1 VECLF
6 SVDGRAMRT
15 SVGWAGLLWLFA
27 VPWAWA
33 GQYVLQ
39 AGQTQ
44 TVPVAA
50 RVVNGETRCNLR
62 ISVPG
67 QADVERVVQAPFFD
81 TAMALTP
88 LGEESVTVRWQGQS
102 RRINDQVVNGC
113 PTQGETRFKVV
124 SSNALTRA
132 VWAGMQA
139 QLTPA
144 KADCVRT
151 AFELDRVRPEWFD
164 FNDPQPSGEDARIDR
179 AFAQCEAFLARPK
192 AWGTQSQQNHACTM
206 AGVKTRCEGF
216 FSASVN
222 GKVQTISREAAI
234 QMQLQNLPWSSGV
247 REIASVRTSRIQQE
261 KDRVSREAAE
271 EAAKLQAIEDAR
283 LKSERQ
289 AQEAKAAEQRALED
303 KIAALKVQIAE
314 EKAQAAQEKN
324 WVFKQIDKIR
334 GVPAPDAKP
343 QDASKPASP
352 AAAAAPTA
360 PAAPAAAVPAAPAAP
375 AAAVPAAPAAPA
387 AVVPAAPPPQASP
400 AAPVPPPMASPAN
413 APAPAAN
420 PAARSL
426 PPLPPT

>member
-1 VECLF
+1 
-6 SVDGRAMRT
+6 MR
-15 SVGWAGLLWLFA
+15 SIVGWAGLLWLCA
-27 VPWAWA
+27 APWAWA

-81 TAMALTP
+81 TAMAITP
-88 LGEESVTVRWQGQS
+88 LNEESVTVRWQGQS

-139 QLTPA
+139 QLAPA
-144 KADCVRT
+144 KAECVRT

-179 AFAQCEAFLARPK
+179 AFAQCEAFVARPK
-192 AWGTQSQQNHACTM
+192 AWGMQSPQNHACTV

-216 FSASVN
+216 FTASEN

-234 QMQLQNLPWSSGV
+234 QKQLQNLPWSSGV
-247 REIASVRTSRIQQE
+247 REIASVRTTRIQQE
-261 KDRVSREAAE
+261 KDRVAREAAE
-271 EAAKLQAIEDAR
+271 DAANRQAIEDAR
-283 LKSERQ
+283 LKAERQ
-289 AQEAKAAEQRALED
+289 AQEAKAAEQRALQD

-314 EKAQAAQEKN
+314 EKALAAQEKN
-324 WVFKQIDKIR
+324 WVFKQIDKIK

-343 QDASKPASP
+343 QETPQPTSP
-352 AAAAAPTA
+352 AAPVA
-360 PAAPAAAVPAAPAAP
+360 PAAAAVPAAPAAVAP
-375 AAAVPAAPAAPA
+375 AAAPA
-387 AVVPAAPPPQASP
+387 QASP
-400 AAPVPPPMASPAN
+400 AAPLPPPTAAPAT
-413 APAPAAN
+413 APAPAPN

>member
-1 VECLF
+1 
-6 SVDGRAMRT
+6 MR
-15 SVGWAGLLWLFA
+15 SIVGWAGLLWLCA
-27 VPWAWA
+27 APWAWA

-44 TVPVAA
+44 TVPVSA
-50 RVVNGETRCNLR
+50 RVNNGETRCNLR

-81 TAMALTP
+81 TAVALTP
-88 LGEESVTVRWQGQS
+88 QDEEVVTVRWQGQF
-102 RRINDQVVNGC
+102 RRINDQLVNGC

-124 SSNALTRA
+124 SNNALTRA

-139 QLTPA
+139 QLPPA

-164 FNDPQPSGEDARIDR
+164 FNDPQPSGEDAKIDR
-179 AFAQCEAFLARPK
+179 AFAQCEAFLSRPK
-192 AWGTQSQQNHACTM
+192 AWATQNPQSHACTV

-216 FSASVN
+216 FTASVN

-234 QMQLQNLPWSSGV
+234 QRQLQNLPWSTGV

-261 KDRVSREAAE
+261 KDRVASEAAQ

-283 LKSERQ
+283 LQAERQ
-289 AQEAKAAEQRALED
+289 AQEAKAAEQRALQD

-314 EKAQAAQEKN
+314 EKALAAQEKN
-324 WVFKQIDKIR
+324 WVSRQIDKIR
-334 GVPAPDAKP
+334 GVPAPEAKP
-343 QDASKPASP
+343 QEASTPASP
-352 AAAAAPTA
+352 AAAAAPA
-360 PAAPAAAVPAAPAAP
+360 AAPAAP
-375 AAAVPAAPAAPA
+375 AAAVPAAPAAVAPA
-387 AVVPAAPPPQASP
+387 AAPPAQATP
-400 AAPVPPPMASPAN
+400 TVPLPAPTAAPAS

>member
-1 VECLF
+1 V
-6 SVDGRAMRT
+6 
-15 SVGWAGLLWLFA
+15 LL
-27 VPWAWA
+27 
-33 GQYVLQ
+33 

-81 TAMALTP
+81 TAMAITP
-88 LGEESVTVRWQGQS
+88 LNEESVTVRWQGQS

-139 QLTPA
+139 QLAPA
-144 KADCVRT
+144 KAECVRT

-179 AFAQCEAFLARPK
+179 AFAQCEAFVARPK
-192 AWGTQSQQNHACTM
+192 AWGTQSPQNHACTV

-216 FSASVN
+216 FTASEN

-234 QMQLQNLPWSSGV
+234 QKQLQNLPWSSGV
-247 REIASVRTSRIQQE
+247 REIASVRTTRIQQE
-261 KDRVSREAAE
+261 KDRVAREAAE
-271 EAAKLQAIEDAR
+271 DAAKLQVIEDAR
-283 LKSERQ
+283 LKAERQ
-289 AQEAKAAEQRALED
+289 AQEAKAAEQRALQD

-314 EKAQAAQEKN
+314 EKALAAQEKN
-324 WVFKQIDKIR
+324 WVFKQIDKIK

-343 QDASKPASP
+343 QETPQPTSP
-352 AAAAAPTA
+352 AAPVA
-360 PAAPAAAVPAAPAAP
+360 PAAAAVPAAPAAVAP
-375 AAAVPAAPAAPA
+375 AAAPA
-387 AVVPAAPPPQASP
+387 QASP
-400 AAPVPPPMASPAN
+400 AAPLPPPTAAPAT
-413 APAPAAN
+413 APAPAPN

>member
-1 VECLF
+1 
-6 SVDGRAMRT
+6 
-15 SVGWAGLLWLFA
+15 
-27 VPWAWA
+27 
-33 GQYVLQ
+33 VLQ

-81 TAMALTP
+81 TAMAITP
-88 LGEESVTVRWQGQS
+88 LNEESVTVRWQGQS

-139 QLTPA
+139 QLAPA
-144 KADCVRT
+144 KAECVRT

-179 AFAQCEAFLARPK
+179 AFAQCEAFVARPK
-192 AWGTQSQQNHACTM
+192 AWGTQSPQNHACTV

-216 FSASVN
+216 FSASEN

-234 QMQLQNLPWSSGV
+234 QKQLQNLPWSSGV
-247 REIASVRTSRIQQE
+247 REIASVRTTRIQQE
-261 KDRVSREAAE
+261 KDRVAREAAE
-271 EAAKLQAIEDAR
+271 DAANRQAIEDAR
-283 LKSERQ
+283 LKAERQ
-289 AQEAKAAEQRALED
+289 AQEAKAAEQRALQD

-314 EKAQAAQEKN
+314 EKALAAQEKN
-324 WVFKQIDKIR
+324 WVFKQIDKIK

-343 QDASKPASP
+343 QETPQPTSPAAPVAP
-352 AAAAAPTA
+352 AAAA
-360 PAAPAAAVPAAPAAP
+360 V
-375 AAAVPAAPAAPA
+375 PAAPA
-387 AVVPAAPPPQASP
+387 AVVPAAAPAQASP
-400 AAPVPPPMASPAN
+400 AAPLPPPTAAPAT
-413 APAPAAN
+413 APAPAPN

>member
-1 VECLF
+1 
-6 SVDGRAMRT
+6 MRS
-15 SVGWAGLLWLFA
+15 SVGWVGLLWLLA
-27 VPWAWA
+27 APGAWA

-50 RVVNGETRCNLR
+50 RVLNGETRCNLR

-81 TAMALTP
+81 TAVAITP
-88 LGEESVTVRWQGQS
+88 QDQEVVTVRWQGQA

-139 QLTPA
+139 QLLAA

-164 FNDPQPSGEDARIDR
+164 FNDPQPSGEDAKIVR

-192 AWGTQSQQNHACTM
+192 AWGSQNPEGHACTV

-216 FSASVN
+216 FTASVN

-234 QMQLQNLPWSSGV
+234 QRQLQNLPWNTGV
-247 REIASVRTSRIQQE
+247 REIASVRASRIQQE
-261 KDRVSREAAE
+261 KDRVARAAAE

-283 LKSERQ
+283 LQAERQ
-289 AQEAKAAEQRALED
+289 AEEAKAAEQRALQER
-303 KIAALKVQIAE
+303 IAALRAQIAE

-324 WVFKQIDKIR
+324 WVFKQIDKIK
-334 GVPAPDAKP
+334 GVPAPEVKTQEAP
-343 QDASKPASP
+343 KPASP
-352 AAAAAPTA
+352 AAPAASAS
-360 PAAPAAAVPAAPAAP
+360 AAPAASPPAQTEAPT
-375 AAAVPAAPAAPA
+375 
-387 AVVPAAPPPQASP
+387 
-400 AAPVPPPMASPAN
+400 
-413 APAPAAN
+413 PAPALTPVAAPSTTPPLPVAAPMTAPVTAPTAGAIPAPN

-426 PPLPPT
+426 PPLPPS

>member
-1 VECLF
+1 
-6 SVDGRAMRT
+6 
-15 SVGWAGLLWLFA
+15 
-27 VPWAWA
+27 
-33 GQYVLQ
+33 VLQ

-50 RVVNGETRCNLR
+50 RVANGETRCNLR

-67 QADVERVVQAPFFD
+67 HADVERVVQAPFFD
-81 TAMALTP
+81 TAMAITP
-88 LGEESVTVRWQGQS
+88 LNEESVTVRWQGQS

-139 QLTPA
+139 QLAPA
-144 KADCVRT
+144 KAECVRT

-179 AFAQCEAFLARPK
+179 AFAQCEAFVARPK
-192 AWGTQSQQNHACTM
+192 AWGTQSPQNHACTV

-216 FSASVN
+216 FTASEN

-234 QMQLQNLPWSSGV
+234 QKQLQNLPWSSGV
-247 REIASVRTSRIQQE
+247 REIASVRTTRIQQE
-261 KDRVSREAAE
+261 KDRVAREAAE
-271 EAAKLQAIEDAR
+271 DAANRQAIEDAR
-283 LKSERQ
+283 LKAERQ
-289 AQEAKAAEQRALED
+289 AQEAKAAEQRALQD

-314 EKAQAAQEKN
+314 EKALAAQEKN
-324 WVFKQIDKIR
+324 WVFKQIDKIK

-343 QDASKPASP
+343 QETPQPTSP
-352 AAAAAPTA
+352 AAPVA
-360 PAAPAAAVPAAPAAP
+360 PAAPAAP
-375 AAAVPAAPAAPA
+375 AAAAVPAAPA
-387 AVVPAAPPPQASP
+387 AVVPAAAPAQASP
-400 AAPVPPPMASPAN
+400 AATLPPPTAAPAT
-413 APAPAAN
+413 APAPAPN

>member
-1 VECLF
+1 
-6 SVDGRAMRT
+6 
-15 SVGWAGLLWLFA
+15 LLWLCA
-27 VPWAWA
+27 APWVWA

-67 QADVERVVQAPFFD
+67 QADVERLVQAPFFD
-81 TAMALTP
+81 TAMAITP
-88 LGEESVTVRWQGQS
+88 LNEESVTVRWQGQS

-139 QLTPA
+139 QLAPA
-144 KADCVRT
+144 KAECVRT

-179 AFAQCEAFLARPK
+179 AFAQCEAFVARPK
-192 AWGTQSQQNHACTM
+192 AWGTQSPQNHACTV

-216 FSASVN
+216 FSASEN

-247 REIASVRTSRIQQE
+247 REIASVRTTRIQQE
-261 KDRVSREAAE
+261 KDRVAREAAE
-271 EAAKLQAIEDAR
+271 DAANRQAIEDAR
-283 LKSERQ
+283 LKAERQ
-289 AQEAKAAEQRALED
+289 AQEAKAAEQRALQD

-314 EKAQAAQEKN
+314 EKALAAQEKN
-324 WVFKQIDKIR
+324 WVFKQIDKIK

-343 QDASKPASP
+343 QETPQPTSP
-352 AAAAAPTA
+352 AAP
-360 PAAPAAAVPAAPAAP
+360 V
-375 AAAVPAAPAAPA
+375 APA
-387 AVVPAAPPPQASP
+387 AVVPAAAPAQASP
-400 AAPVPPPMASPAN
+400 AATLPPPTAAPAT
-413 APAPAAN
+413 APAPAPN

>member
-1 VECLF
+1 
-6 SVDGRAMRT
+6 
-15 SVGWAGLLWLFA
+15 LLWLCA
-27 VPWAWA
+27 APWAWA

-81 TAMALTP
+81 TAIAITP
-88 LGEESVTVRWQGQS
+88 LNEESVTVRWQGQS

-139 QLTPA
+139 QLAPA
-144 KADCVRT
+144 KAECVRT

-179 AFAQCEAFLARPK
+179 AFAQCEAFVARPK
-192 AWGTQSQQNHACTM
+192 AWGTQSPQNHACTV

-216 FSASVN
+216 FSASEN

-234 QMQLQNLPWSSGV
+234 QKQLQNLPWSSGV
-247 REIASVRTSRIQQE
+247 REIASVRTTRIQQE
-261 KDRVSREAAE
+261 KDRVAREAAE
-271 EAAKLQAIEDAR
+271 DAAKLQIIKDAR
-283 LKSERQ
+283 LKAEQQ
-289 AQEAKAAEQRALED
+289 AQEAKAAEQRALQD

-314 EKAQAAQEKN
+314 EKVLAAQEKN
-324 WVFKQIDKIR
+324 WVFKQIDKIK

-343 QDASKPASP
+343 QETPQPTSP
-352 AAAAAPTA
+352 AAPVA
-360 PAAPAAAVPAAPAAP
+360 PA

-387 AVVPAAPPPQASP
+387 AVVPAAAPTQASP
-400 AAPVPPPMASPAN
+400 AATLPPPTAAPAT
-413 APAPAAN
+413 APAPAPN

>member
-1 VECLF
+1 
-6 SVDGRAMRT
+6 MRT
-15 SVGWAGLLWLFA
+15 SVGWAGLLWLCA
-27 VPWAWA
+27 APWAWA

-50 RVVNGETRCNLR
+50 RVANGETRCNLR

-81 TAMALTP
+81 TAIAITP
-88 LGEESVTVRWQGQS
+88 LNEESVTVRWQGQS

-113 PTQGETRFKVV
+113 PTQGETLFKVV

-179 AFAQCEAFLARPK
+179 AFAQCEAFVARPK
-192 AWGTQSQQNHACTM
+192 AWGTQSPQNHACTV

-216 FSASVN
+216 FSASEN

-247 REIASVRTSRIQQE
+247 REIASVRTTRVQQE
-261 KDRVSREAAE
+261 KDRVAREAAE
-271 EAAKLQAIEDAR
+271 EAAKLQAIKDTR
-283 LKSERQ
+283 LKAEQQ
-289 AQEAKAAEQRALED
+289 ALEAKAVEQRALQD

-314 EKAQAAQEKN
+314 EKALAAQEKN
-324 WVFKQIDKIR
+324 WVFKQIDKIK
-334 GVPAPDAKP
+334 GVPAPEAKSQEMP
-343 QDASKPASP
+343 KPASP
-352 AAAAAPTA
+352 AAP
-360 PAAPAAAVPAAPAAP
+360 V
-375 AAAVPAAPAAPA
+375 APA
-387 AVVPAAPPPQASP
+387 AVLAAPATPAAVAPASAPAQATP
-400 AAPVPPPMASPAN
+400 AAPVPPATAAPAT

>member
-375 AAAVPAAPAAPA
+375 AA
-387 AVVPAAPPPQASP
+387 VVPAAPPPQASP
-400 AAPVPPPMASPAN
+400 AAPVPPPIASPAN

>member
-1 VECLF
+1 
-6 SVDGRAMRT
+6 MRS
-15 SVGWAGLLWLFA
+15 SVGWAGLLWLCA
-27 VPWAWA
+27 APGAWA

-50 RVVNGETRCNLR
+50 RVVNGETRCHLR

-81 TAMALTP
+81 TELAITP
-88 LGEESVTVRWQGQS
+88 QDVESVTVRWQGQA

-124 SSNALTRA
+124 SNNALTRA
-132 VWAGMQA
+132 VWAGMLA
-139 QLTPA
+139 QLPPA

-164 FNDPQPSGEDARIDR
+164 FNDPQPSGEDAKIDR

-192 AWGTQSQQNHACTM
+192 AWGAQSPQDHACTV

-216 FSASVN
+216 FTASVN

-234 QMQLQNLPWSSGV
+234 QRQLQNLPWSSGV
-247 REIASVRTSRIQQE
+247 REIASVRTARIQQE
-261 KDRVSREAAE
+261 KDRVARAAAQ

-283 LKSERQ
+283 LQAERE
-289 AQEAKAAEQRALED
+289 AQEAKAAEQRALQER
-303 KIAALKVQIAE
+303 IAALKVQIAE

-324 WVFKQIDKIR
+324 WVFKQIDKIK
-334 GVPAPDAKP
+334 GVPAPEAKP
-343 QDASKPASP
+343 QDAPKPASP
-352 AAAAAPTA
+352 AAAAAP
-360 PAAPAAAVPAAPAAP
+360 
-375 AAAVPAAPAAPA
+375 AAPA
-387 AVVPAAPPPQASP
+387 AVATVAAQPVAPSAAAAPPVPAAPSAP
-400 AAPVPPPMASPAN
+400 AAATAATAAPQPPPFAAPAP
-413 APAPAAN
+413 APAAAAAPAAN

-426 PPLPPT
+426 PPLPPS

>member
-1 VECLF
+1 
-6 SVDGRAMRT
+6 MR
-15 SVGWAGLLWLFA
+15 SCVGWAGLLWLFVA
-27 VPWAWA
+27 PWAWA
-33 GQYVLQ
+33 GQYVLL

-44 TVPVAA
+44 TVPVAV

-81 TAMALTP
+81 AAVALTP
-88 LGEESVTVRWQGQS
+88 LDEESVTVRWQGQS

-144 KADCVRT
+144 KAECVRT
-151 AFELDRVRPEWFD
+151 AFELDQVRPEWFD
-164 FNDPQPSGEDARIDR
+164 FNDPQTSGEDARIDR
-179 AFAQCEAFLARPK
+179 AFVQCEAFLARPK
-192 AWGTQSQQNHACTM
+192 AWGTQNPQNHACTV

-247 REIASVRTSRIQQE
+247 REIASVRNARNQQE
-261 KDRVSREAAE
+261 KDRVAREAAE
-271 EAAKLQAIEDAR
+271 EVAKLQAVEDAR
-283 LKSERQ
+283 LKAERQ
-289 AQEAKAAEQRALED
+289 VQDAKLAEQRALQD

-334 GVPAPDAKP
+334 GVPAPDAKSQETP
-343 QDASKPASP
+343 KPASP
-352 AAAAAPTA
+352 AAPGAPGSVPPAAASAAKPI
-360 PAAPAAAVPAAPAAP
+360 PAAPAATAS
-375 AAAVPAAPAAPA
+375 PA
-387 AVVPAAPPPQASP
+387 AVVPAAPPPQATP
-400 AAPVPPPMASPAN
+400 AAPLPLPQPTA
-413 APAPAAN
+413 APASATVPAAN

>member
-1 VECLF
+1 
-6 SVDGRAMRT
+6 
-15 SVGWAGLLWLFA
+15 
-27 VPWAWA
+27 
-33 GQYVLQ
+33 
-39 AGQTQ
+39 
-44 TVPVAA
+44 
-50 RVVNGETRCNLR
+50 LR

-81 TAMALTP
+81 TAMAITP
-88 LGEESVTVRWQGQS
+88 LNEESVTVRWQGQS

-139 QLTPA
+139 QLAPA
-144 KADCVRT
+144 KAECVRT

-179 AFAQCEAFLARPK
+179 AFAQCEAFVARPK
-192 AWGTQSQQNHACTM
+192 AWGTQSPQNHACTV

-216 FSASVN
+216 FTASEN

-234 QMQLQNLPWSSGV
+234 QKQLQNLPWSSGV
-247 REIASVRTSRIQQE
+247 REIASVRTTRIQQE
-261 KDRVSREAAE
+261 KDRVAREAAE
-271 EAAKLQAIEDAR
+271 DAAKLQVIEDAR
-283 LKSERQ
+283 LKAERQ
-289 AQEAKAAEQRALED
+289 AQEAKAAEQRALQD

-314 EKAQAAQEKN
+314 EKALAAQEKN
-324 WVFKQIDKIR
+324 WVFKQIDKIK

-343 QDASKPASP
+343 QETPQPTSP
-352 AAAAAPTA
+352 AAPVA
-360 PAAPAAAVPAAPAAP
+360 PAAPAAP
-375 AAAVPAAPAAPA
+375 AAAAVPAAPA
-387 AVVPAAPPPQASP
+387 AVVPAAAPAQASP
-400 AAPVPPPMASPAN
+400 AATLPPPTAAPAT
-413 APAPAAN
+413 APAPAPN

>member
-1 VECLF
+1 
-6 SVDGRAMRT
+6 MRT
-15 SVGWAGLLWLFA
+15 RVGWVGLLWLCA
-27 VPWAWA
+27 VPSAWA

-81 TAMALTP
+81 TAMAITP
-88 LGEESVTVRWQGQS
+88 LNEESVTVRWQGQA

-139 QLTPA
+139 QLAPA
-144 KADCVRT
+144 KAECVRT

-164 FNDPQPSGEDARIDR
+164 FNDPQPSGEDARINR
-179 AFAQCEAFLARPK
+179 AFDQCEAFLARPK
-192 AWGTQSQQNHACTM
+192 AWGTQSPQSHACTV

-216 FSASVN
+216 FSVSEN
-222 GKVQTISREAAI
+222 GKVKTISREAAI

-261 KDRVSREAAE
+261 KDRVAREAAE
-271 EAAKLQAIEDAR
+271 DAAKLQIIKDAR
-283 LKSERQ
+283 LKAEQQ
-289 AQEAKAAEQRALED
+289 AQEAKAAEQRALQD

-314 EKAQAAQEKN
+314 EKALAAQEKN
-324 WVFKQIDKIR
+324 WVFKQIDKIK

-343 QDASKPASP
+343 QETPQPASP
-352 AAAAAPTA
+352 AAPAAPGSVPPAAAPAVQAAPAATAAVAPAAAPAQATPTAPPPPPVLAPTA
-360 PAAPAAAVPAAPAAP
+360 PAAPVP
-375 AAAVPAAPAAPA
+375 
-387 AVVPAAPPPQASP
+387 
-400 AAPVPPPMASPAN
+400 
-413 APAPAAN
+413 N

>member
-1 VECLF
+1 
-6 SVDGRAMRT
+6 
-15 SVGWAGLLWLFA
+15 LLWLCA
-27 VPWAWA
+27 APWAWA

-81 TAMALTP
+81 TAMAITP
-88 LGEESVTVRWQGQS
+88 LNEESVTVRWQGQS

-139 QLTPA
+139 QLAPA
-144 KADCVRT
+144 KAECVRT

-179 AFAQCEAFLARPK
+179 AFAQCEAFVARPK
-192 AWGTQSQQNHACTM
+192 AWGTQSPQNHACTV

-216 FSASVN
+216 FSASEN

-247 REIASVRTSRIQQE
+247 REIASVRTTRIQQE
-261 KDRVSREAAE
+261 KDRVAREAAE
-271 EAAKLQAIEDAR
+271 DAAKLQIIKDAR
-283 LKSERQ
+283 LKAEQQ
-289 AQEAKAAEQRALED
+289 AQEAKAAEQRALQD

-314 EKAQAAQEKN
+314 EKVLAAQEKN
-324 WVFKQIDKIR
+324 WVFKQIDKIK

-343 QDASKPASP
+343 QETPQPTSP
-352 AAAAAPTA
+352 AAPVA
-360 PAAPAAAVPAAPAAP
+360 PA

-387 AVVPAAPPPQASP
+387 AVVPAAAPTQASP
-400 AAPVPPPMASPAN
+400 AATLPPPTAAPAT
-413 APAPAAN
+413 APAPAPN

>member
-1 VECLF
+1 
-6 SVDGRAMRT
+6 MRS
-15 SVGWAGLLWLFA
+15 SVGWAGLLWLCA
-27 VPWAWA
+27 APVAWA

-44 TVPVAA
+44 SVPVAA

-81 TAMALTP
+81 TAVVLTP
-88 LGEESVTVRWQGQS
+88 QDEEVLTVRWQGQA

-139 QLTPA
+139 QLPPA
-144 KADCVRT
+144 KADCLRT

-164 FNDPQPSGEDARIDR
+164 FNDPQPSGEDAKIDR

-192 AWGTQSQQNHACTM
+192 AWGTQSPQGHACTV
-206 AGVKTRCEGF
+206 AGIKTQCEGF
-216 FSASVN
+216 FTASVN

-234 QMQLQNLPWSSGV
+234 QRQLQNLPWSTGV
-247 REIASVRTSRIQQE
+247 REIASVRTARIQQE
-261 KDRVSREAAE
+261 KDRVARAAAE

-283 LKSERQ
+283 LLAERQ
-289 AQEAKAAEQRALED
+289 VQEAKAAEQRALQD
-303 KIAALKVQIAE
+303 KIAALKAQIAE

-324 WVFKQIDKIR
+324 WVFQQIDKIR
-334 GVPAPDAKP
+334 GVSEPEAKP
-343 QDASKPASP
+343 QEAPKPAS
-352 AAAAAPTA
+352 
-360 PAAPAAAVPAAPAAP
+360 PAAPAAP
-375 AAAVPAAPAAPA
+375 AASATAAPVTAPPAAPASAAAPPVQAPTAAAPAAP
-387 AVVPAAPPPQASP
+387 
-400 AAPVPPPMASPAN
+400 N
-413 APAPAAN
+413 APATASTPAPLPPPVATPAAAATPGTN

-426 PPLPPT
+426 PPLPPS

>member
-1 VECLF
+1 
-6 SVDGRAMRT
+6 
-15 SVGWAGLLWLFA
+15 LLWLCA
-27 VPWAWA
+27 APWAWA

-81 TAMALTP
+81 TAMAITP
-88 LGEESVTVRWQGQS
+88 LNEESVTVRWQGQS

-139 QLTPA
+139 QLAPA
-144 KADCVRT
+144 KAECVRT

-179 AFAQCEAFLARPK
+179 AFAQCEAFVARPK
-192 AWGTQSQQNHACTM
+192 AWGTQSPQNHACTV

-216 FSASVN
+216 FTASEN

-234 QMQLQNLPWSSGV
+234 QKQLQNLPWSSGV
-247 REIASVRTSRIQQE
+247 REIASVRTTRIQQE
-261 KDRVSREAAE
+261 KDRVAREAAE
-271 EAAKLQAIEDAR
+271 DAAKLQVIEDAR
-283 LKSERQ
+283 LKAERQ
-289 AQEAKAAEQRALED
+289 AQEAKAAEQRALQD

-314 EKAQAAQEKN
+314 EKALAAQEKN
-324 WVFKQIDKIR
+324 WVFKQIDKIK

-343 QDASKPASP
+343 QETPQPTSP
-352 AAAAAPTA
+352 AAPVA
-360 PAAPAAAVPAAPAAP
+360 PAAPAAP
-375 AAAVPAAPAAPA
+375 AAAAVPAAPA
-387 AVVPAAPPPQASP
+387 AVVPAAAPAQASP
-400 AAPVPPPMASPAN
+400 AATLPPPTAAPAT
-413 APAPAAN
+413 APAPAPN

>member
-1 VECLF
+1 
-6 SVDGRAMRT
+6 MRT
-15 SVGWAGLLWLFA
+15 SVGWAGLLWLCA
-27 VPWAWA
+27 APWAWA

-81 TAMALTP
+81 TAMAITP
-88 LGEESVTVRWQGQS
+88 LNEESVTVRWQGQA

-144 KADCVRT
+144 KAECVRT

-164 FNDPQPSGEDARIDR
+164 FNDPQPSVEDARIDR
-179 AFAQCEAFLARPK
+179 AFVQCEVFLARPK
-192 AWGTQSQQNHACTM
+192 AWGTQNPQSHACTV

-216 FSASVN
+216 FSTSVN

-234 QMQLQNLPWSSGV
+234 QMQLQNLAWSSGV

-261 KDRVSREAAE
+261 KDRVAREAAE
-271 EAAKLQAIEDAR
+271 EAAKLQAIKDAQ
-283 LKSERQ
+283 LKAEQ
-289 AQEAKAAEQRALED
+289 KAQEAKAAEQLALQD

-314 EKAQAAQEKN
+314 EKALAAQEKN
-324 WVFKQIDKIR
+324 WVFRQIDKIK
-334 GVPAPDAKP
+334 GMPAPEAKP
-343 QDASKPASP
+343 QETPKPA
-352 AAAAAPTA
+352 T
-360 PAAPAAAVPAAPAAP
+360 PAAPVAPAAVPAAPAAP
-375 AAAVPAAPAAPA
+375 SAVAPAAAPPAQATPTVPLAPPSAAPAT
-387 AVVPAAPPPQASP
+387 
-400 AAPVPPPMASPAN
+400 

>member
-1 VECLF
+1 
-6 SVDGRAMRT
+6 MRT
-15 SVGWAGLLWLFA
+15 SVGWAGLLWLCA
-27 VPWAWA
+27 APWAWA

-81 TAMALTP
+81 TAIAITP
-88 LGEESVTVRWQGQS
+88 LNEESVTVRWQGQS

-113 PTQGETRFKVV
+113 PTQGETLFKVV

-179 AFAQCEAFLARPK
+179 AFAQCEAFVARPK
-192 AWGTQSQQNHACTM
+192 AWGTQSPQNHACTV

-216 FSASVN
+216 FSASEN

-247 REIASVRTSRIQQE
+247 REIASVRTTRVQQE
-261 KDRVSREAAE
+261 KDRVAREAAE
-271 EAAKLQAIEDAR
+271 EAAKLQAIKDTR
-283 LKSERQ
+283 LKAEQQ
-289 AQEAKAAEQRALED
+289 ALEAKAVEQRALQD

-314 EKAQAAQEKN
+314 EKALAAQEKN
-324 WVFKQIDKIR
+324 WVFKQIDKIK
-334 GVPAPDAKP
+334 GVPAPEAKSQEMP
-343 QDASKPASP
+343 KPASP
-352 AAAAAPTA
+352 AAP
-360 PAAPAAAVPAAPAAP
+360 V
-375 AAAVPAAPAAPA
+375 APA
-387 AVVPAAPPPQASP
+387 AVLAAPATPAAVAPASAPAQATP
-400 AAPVPPPMASPAN
+400 AAPVPPATAAPAT

>member
-1 VECLF
+1 
-6 SVDGRAMRT
+6 MR
-15 SVGWAGLLWLFA
+15 SIVGWAGLLWLCA
-27 VPWAWA
+27 APGAWA

-44 TVPVAA
+44 TVPVSA
-50 RVVNGETRCNLR
+50 RVNNGETRCNLR

-81 TAMALTP
+81 APIAITP
-88 LGEESVTVRWQGQS
+88 QDEEVVTVRWQGQF
-102 RRINDQVVNGC
+102 RRINDQLVNGC

-132 VWAGMQA
+132 VWASMQA
-139 QLTPA
+139 QLPPA
-144 KADCVRT
+144 KAECVRT

-179 AFAQCEAFLARPK
+179 AFAQCEAFLSKPK
-192 AWGTQSQQNHACTM
+192 AWTTQNPQSHACTV

-216 FSASVN
+216 FTASVN

-234 QMQLQNLPWSSGV
+234 QRQLQNLPWSTGV

-261 KDRVSREAAE
+261 KDRVASEAAQ

-283 LKSERQ
+283 LQAERQ
-289 AQEAKAAEQRALED
+289 AQEAKAAEQRALQD

-314 EKAQAAQEKN
+314 EKALAAQEKN
-324 WVFKQIDKIR
+324 WVSRQIDKIR
-334 GVPAPDAKP
+334 GVPAPEAKP
-343 QDASKPASP
+343 QEASTPASP
-352 AAAAAPTA
+352 AAAAAPA
-360 PAAPAAAVPAAPAAP
+360 AAPAAP
-375 AAAVPAAPAAPA
+375 AAAVPAAPAAVAPA
-387 AVVPAAPPPQASP
+387 AAPPAQATP
-400 AAPVPPPMASPAN
+400 TVPLPAPTAAPAT

>member
-1 VECLF
+1 
-6 SVDGRAMRT
+6 MRT
-15 SVGWAGLLWLFA
+15 SVGWAGLLWLCA
-27 VPWAWA
+27 APWAWA

-81 TAMALTP
+81 TAMSITP
-88 LGEESVTVRWQGQS
+88 LNEESVTVRWQGQS

-144 KADCVRT
+144 KAECVRT

-164 FNDPQPSGEDARIDR
+164 FNDPQPSVEDARIDR
-179 AFAQCEAFLARPK
+179 AFVQCEVFLARPK
-192 AWGTQSQQNHACTM
+192 AWGTQNPQSHACTV

-216 FSASVN
+216 FSTSVN

-234 QMQLQNLPWSSGV
+234 QMQLQNLAWSSGV

-261 KDRVSREAAE
+261 KDRVAREAAE
-271 EAAKLQAIEDAR
+271 EAAKLQAIKDAR
-283 LKSERQ
+283 LKAEQ
-289 AQEAKAAEQRALED
+289 KAQEAKAAEQLALQD

-314 EKAQAAQEKN
+314 EKALAAQEKN
-324 WVFKQIDKIR
+324 WVFRQIDKIK
-334 GVPAPDAKP
+334 GVPAPEAKP
-343 QDASKPASP
+343 QETPKPA
-352 AAAAAPTA
+352 T
-360 PAAPAAAVPAAPAAP
+360 PAAPVAP
-375 AAAVPAAPAAPA
+375 AAVPAAPAAPA
-387 AVVPAAPPPQASP
+387 AVAPAAAPPAQATPTVPLAPPS
-400 AAPVPPPMASPAN
+400 AAPAT

>member
-1 VECLF
+1 
-6 SVDGRAMRT
+6 
-15 SVGWAGLLWLFA
+15 LLWLCA
-27 VPWAWA
+27 APWAWA

-81 TAMALTP
+81 TAMAITP
-88 LGEESVTVRWQGQS
+88 LNEESVTVRWQGQS

-139 QLTPA
+139 QLAPA
-144 KADCVRT
+144 KAECVRT

-179 AFAQCEAFLARPK
+179 AFAQCEAFVARPK
-192 AWGTQSQQNHACTM
+192 AWGMQSPQNHACTV

-216 FSASVN
+216 FTASEN

-234 QMQLQNLPWSSGV
+234 QKQLQNLPWSSGV
-247 REIASVRTSRIQQE
+247 REIASVRTTRIQQE
-261 KDRVSREAAE
+261 KDRVAREAAE
-271 EAAKLQAIEDAR
+271 DAAKLQVIEDAR
-283 LKSERQ
+283 LKAERQ
-289 AQEAKAAEQRALED
+289 AQEAKAAEQRALQD

-314 EKAQAAQEKN
+314 EKALAAQEKN
-324 WVFKQIDKIR
+324 WVFKQIDKIK

-343 QDASKPASP
+343 QETPQPTSP
-352 AAAAAPTA
+352 AAPVA
-360 PAAPAAAVPAAPAAP
+360 PAAAAVPAAPAAVAP
-375 AAAVPAAPAAPA
+375 AAAPA
-387 AVVPAAPPPQASP
+387 QASP
-400 AAPVPPPMASPAN
+400 AAPLPPPTAAPAT
-413 APAPAAN
+413 APAPAPN

>member
-1 VECLF
+1 
-6 SVDGRAMRT
+6 MR
-15 SVGWAGLLWLFA
+15 SIVGWAGLLWLCA
-27 VPWAWA
+27 APGAWA

-44 TVPVAA
+44 TVPVSA
-50 RVVNGETRCNLR
+50 RVNNGETRCNLR

-81 TAMALTP
+81 APIAITP
-88 LGEESVTVRWQGQS
+88 QDEEVVTVRWQGQF
-102 RRINDQVVNGC
+102 RRINDQLVNGC

-132 VWAGMQA
+132 VWASMQA
-139 QLTPA
+139 QLPPA
-144 KADCVRT
+144 KAECVRT

-179 AFAQCEAFLARPK
+179 AFAQCEAFLSKPK
-192 AWGTQSQQNHACTM
+192 AWTTQNPQSHACTV

-216 FSASVN
+216 FTASVN

-234 QMQLQNLPWSSGV
+234 QRQLQNLPWSTGV

-261 KDRVSREAAE
+261 KDRVAREAAE
-271 EAAKLQAIEDAR
+271 EAAKLQAIKDTR
-283 LKSERQ
+283 LKAEQQ
-289 AQEAKAAEQRALED
+289 ALEAKAVEQRALQD

-314 EKAQAAQEKN
+314 EKALAAQEKN
-324 WVFKQIDKIR
+324 WVFKQIDKIK
-334 GVPAPDAKP
+334 GVPAPEAKSQEMP
-343 QDASKPASP
+343 KPASP
-352 AAAAAPTA
+352 AAP
-360 PAAPAAAVPAAPAAP
+360 V
-375 AAAVPAAPAAPA
+375 APA
-387 AVVPAAPPPQASP
+387 AVLAAPATPAAVAPASAPAQATP
-400 AAPVPPPMASPAN
+400 AAPVPPATAAPAT

>member
-1 VECLF
+1 
-6 SVDGRAMRT
+6 MRS
-15 SVGWAGLLWLFA
+15 SVGWASLLWLCA
-27 VPWAWA
+27 APGAWA

-44 TVPVAA
+44 TVPVSA
-50 RVVNGETRCNLR
+50 RVNNGETRCHLR

-81 TAMALTP
+81 TELAITP
-88 LGEESVTVRWQGQS
+88 QDVETVTVRWQGQA

-139 QLTPA
+139 QLPPA
-144 KADCVRT
+144 KAECVRT

-164 FNDPQPSGEDARIDR
+164 FNDPQSSGEDAKIDR
-179 AFAQCEAFLARPK
+179 AFAQCETFLSKPK
-192 AWGTQSQQNHACTM
+192 AWTTQNPQSHACTV

-216 FSASVN
+216 FTASVN

-234 QMQLQNLPWSSGV
+234 QRQLQNLPWSTGV

-261 KDRVSREAAE
+261 KDRVARAAAE

-283 LKSERQ
+283 LQAERQ
-289 AQEAKAAEQRALED
+289 AQEAKAAEQRALQV

-324 WVFKQIDKIR
+324 WVFKQIDKIK
-334 GVPAPDAKP
+334 GVPAPEAKP
-343 QDASKPASP
+343 QDAPKPAIP
-352 AAAAAPTA
+352 AAAAASVPAT
-360 PAAPAAAVPAAPAAP
+360 PAATPAAASPAQATPAAGATPAAQAAPAAP
-375 AAAVPAAPAAPA
+375 SAAAPPPLPLPTVAPA
-387 AVVPAAPPPQASP
+387 AV
-400 AAPVPPPMASPAN
+400 AAPVVNPPV
-413 APAPAAN
+413 
-420 PAARSL
+420 RSL